1 MSTIKPRILLHLEY
15 EREAQAYLKSLP
27 LEHFMEAKD
36 QAEQRAI
43 TLASLAVV
51 RVYLRDLHVFNE
63 MLVQYPKEGRIVK
76 VVPDNMAVR
85 YEGELRVTT
94 NYAIPLQPVGPF
106 VVFEYVSKGSERKD
120 YEDSFRKYEQD
131 LKVPYYLLFY
141 PDNQELTLYHHDGQ
155 RYATVLP
162 DEHGRRAIPEL
173 ELEVGLLDGW
183 VRFWFRGELVPLP
196 GDLVQQ
202 LEESR
207 RRREEEERLR
217 QEAVQRAEEEAR
229 LRLEAVQKADE
240 EARLR
245 LEAVQK
251 ADEETRLRL
260 EAVQKADEE
269 TRLRQ
274 EAVQKA
280 EEERRRAEEAA
291 RRADEEVRLRQALEQ
306 ELARLRIQLGQAT
319 PPGGSAP
326 EKTE

>member
-27 LEHFMEAKD
+27 LEHFMEGKD
-36 QAEQRAI
+36 QAEQRGI
-43 TLASLAVV
+43 TVASLAVV
-51 RVYLRDLHVFNE
+51 RVYRRDLHVFNE
-63 MLVQYPKEGRIVK
+63 MLVQYPKEGRILK
-76 VVPDNMAVR
+76 VVPDNMGVI
-85 YEGELRVTT
+85 YEGELRVST
-94 NYAIPLQPVGPF
+94 NYAIPLQPVGPL
-106 VVFEYVSKGSERKD
+106 VVFEHVSKGSERKD

-162 DEHGRRAIPEL
+162 NEHGRRAIPEL
-173 ELEVGLLDGW
+173 EVEVGLLDGW

-196 GDLVQQ
+196 GDLVLQ

-217 QEAVQRAEEEAR
+217 QEAVRRAEEEAR
-229 LRLEAVQKADE
+229 LRQ
-240 EARLR
+240 
-245 LEAVQK
+245 
-251 ADEETRLRL
+251 

-280 EEERRRAEEAA
+280 GEEARLRLEA
-291 RRADEEVRLRQALEQ
+291 VRQAEQERQRADEEARLRQALEQ
-306 ELARLRIQLGQAT
+306 ELARLRIQLGQAA